1 MGIPVNPVLVD
12 IYRGDSVE
20 SFHRGAVVA
29 INVDGDVVFQ
39 LGDID
44 APVFPRSALKPVQAI
59 PLLES
64 GAAEHFSLSQQEL
77 ALACASH
84 NAEPAHQQVLAE
96 WMTKVGLQS
105 VQLECG
111 PSLPTHRATAHQLLR
126 EGGTADKHMHNC
138 SGKHTGML
146 TLASFLKISI
156 EGYSD
161 YGHETQQKWMQVLS
175 DLCGTDVT
183 QYPWDRDGCGL
194 PALCMPLVEFATA
207 LVKFC
212 NPQDQQPRRASAMQA
227 ILAAMQAHPDMVA
240 GSDRCCTATMQANK
254 NVVVK
259 TGAEGVFAAI
269 APKSGIAIALKV
281 DDGASRAAEATL
293 GAVLRKL
300 DIISAAEYS
309 SLSHWFMRDVKNSQ
323 GIVVGRVAPS
333 SVWD

>member
-1 MGIPVNPVLVD
+1 MGKPLNPVLVD
-12 IYRGDSVE
+12 IFRGDKVE

-29 INVDGDVVFQ
+29 VNVDGDVVFE

-44 APVFPRSALKPVQAI
+44 ALVFPRSALKPVQAL

-64 GAAEHFSLSQQEL
+64 GAAEHFSLSPQEL

-84 NAEPAHQQVLAE
+84 NAEPAHQQVLAN
-96 WMTKVGLQS
+96 WMSKVGLQS
-105 VQLECG
+105 AQLECG

-126 EGGTADKHMHNC
+126 EGGKAEKHLHNC

-146 TLASFLKISI
+146 TLASFLKVNI

-161 YGHETQQKWMQVLS
+161 YQHETQQRWMQALS
-175 DLCGTDVT
+175 DLCGNDVT
-183 QYPWDRDGCGL
+183 QYSWDRDGCGL

-212 NPQDQQPRRASAMQA
+212 SPQEQLPGRASAMKS
-227 ILAAMQAHPDMVA
+227 ILAAMQAHPGMVA
-240 GSDRCCTATMQANK
+240 GSDRCCTATMKANN
-254 NVVVK
+254 NVIVK

-269 APKSGIAIALKV
+269 APKSGVAIALKI
-281 DDGASRAAEATL
+281 DDGASRAAEATV

-300 DIISAAEYS
+300 DIISPVEYS
-309 SLSHWFMRDVKNSQ
+309 SLSHWYMRDLKNSQ
-323 GIVVGRVAPS
+323 GIVVGKVAPS
-333 SVWD
+333 SAWD